1 MEEYM
6 NKPVD
11 KPRTDQ
17 DVIADY
23 QKYGDKRKVARIYDI
38 TVAEVNKILKRDG
51 VLDGQKNGF
60 YNGNTGLLRDW
71 GLFRGSGTSV
81 ADIVLVYA

>member
-11 KPRTDQ
+11 KLRTDQ

-51 VLDGQKNGF
+51 VLDG
-60 YNGNTGLLRDW
+60 
-71 GLFRGSGTSV
+71 
-81 ADIVLVYA
+81 